1 MYLYDLLKFEG
12 RIEALEIHNGVLN
25 TLGGAGDNLIK
36 SSAILSTVAGSVSLG
51 AQTVFLATQSRL
63 HIQTVVMKIGGKV
76 CVGQF
81 HRALFEAGEYVI
93 CIARQI
99 EPNVYELCSVLSPKT
114 GLLHMQVGMG
124 AADKPAYKSMM
135 KGGRVWYAISI
146 VAMFLLFIFTGGLTQ
161 EMFLILTIVSFISYF
176 IFMFIVKN
184 AFNSLRHL
192 NEKSEQ
198 VFEMYGFQNP
208 EKIYLLTARHQDDN
222 AKLILESVYEYR
234 RAVEYDPYPESY
246 IKEKEGKID
255 TFI

>member
-1 MYLYDLLKFEG
+1 MYDLIKFEG
-12 RIEALEIHNGVLN
+12 CIEALEIHNGVLN
-25 TLGGAGDNLIK
+25 TLGNAGNNLIK

-63 HIQTVVMKIGGKV
+63 HIQTVVMKIDGKI

-81 HRALFEAGEYVI
+81 HRAVLEADEYVI
-93 CIARQI
+93 CTARQI
-99 EPNVYELCSVLSPKT
+99 EPNVYELCSVLSPRT

-124 AADKPAYKSMM
+124 AADKPAYQSMM
-135 KGGRVWYAISI
+135 KGGRVWYTIGFTVI
-146 VAMFLLFIFTGGLTQ
+146 VIFWIIIPNDYSFDNLLLWGSS
-161 EMFLILTIVSFISYF
+161 SFIVYF

-198 VFEMYGFQNP
+198 VFKMYGFQNP

-222 AKLILESVYEYR
+222 AKLLLESVYEYR

-246 IKEKEGKID
+246 IKEKEKKN
-255 TFI
+255 

>member
-1 MYLYDLLKFEG
+1 MYLYDLVKFEG

-63 HIQTVVMKIGGKV
+63 HIQTVVMSIEGKA

-81 HRALFEAGEYVI
+81 HRGLFETGEYVI

-99 EPNVYELCSVLSPKT
+99 APNIYELSSVLSPKT

-135 KGGRVWYAISI
+135 KGGRVWYMISI
-146 VAMFLLFIFTGGLTQ
+146 VCMFLLFIFTGELTK
-161 EMFLILTIVSFISYF
+161 EMFLILTIVCFITYF

-184 AFNSLRHL
+184 AFNSLRHM
-192 NEKSEQ
+192 NQKSEQ
-198 VFEMYGFQNP
+198 VFKMYGFKNP
-208 EKIYLLTARHQDDN
+208 EEIYLLTARHQDDN

-234 RAVEYDPYPESY
+234 RAIDDDPYPEVY
-246 IKEKEGKID
+246 IAEQEKNN
-255 TFI
+255 

>member
-1 MYLYDLLKFEG
+1 MYDLVKFEG

-63 HIQTVVMKIGGKV
+63 HIQTVVMNIGGKV

-81 HRALFEAGEYVI
+81 HRALLAANEYVI
-93 CIARQI
+93 CIAKQI
-99 EPNVYELCSVLSPKT
+99 EPNVYELYSVLSPKT

-135 KGGRVWYAISI
+135 KGGIVWYAISVI
-146 VAMFLLFIFTGGLTQ
+146 GVFLIFIFNGDLTQ
-161 EMFLILTIVSFISYF
+161 KMFLILAVASILFYF

-184 AFNSLRHL
+184 AFNSLRHM

-198 VFEMYGFQNP
+198 VFKMYGFKNP
-208 EKIYLLTARHQDDN
+208 KEIYLLTARHQDDN

-234 RAVEYDPYPESY
+234 RAIDDDPYPEVY
-246 IKEKEGKID
+246 IAEQEKKN
-255 TFI
+255 

>member
-1 MYLYDLLKFEG
+1 MYDLMKFEG

-25 TLGGAGDNLIK
+25 TLGNAGNSLIK

-99 EPNVYELCSVLSPKT
+99 EPNVYELCSVLSPRT

-124 AADKPAYKSMM
+124 AADKPAYQSMM
-135 KGGRVWYAISI
+135 KGGIVWYAITVI
-146 VAMFLLFIFTGGLTQ
+146 GAFLIFIFAGDLTQ
-161 EMFLILTIVSFISYF
+161 KMFIILAVACILFYF

-184 AFNSLRHL
+184 SFNSLRHL

-246 IKEKEGKID
+246 IKEKEEKID

>member
-1 MYLYDLLKFEG
+1 MYLYDLVKFEG

-63 HIQTVVMKIGGKV
+63 HIQTVVMSIEGKV

-81 HRALFEAGEYVI
+81 HRGLFETGEYVI

-99 EPNVYELCSVLSPKT
+99 APNIYELSSVLSPKT

-135 KGGRVWYAISI
+135 KGGRVWYAIGFVVIVIVWIIVPNDYSI
-146 VAMFLLFIFTGGLTQ
+146 DNLLLWGGCLFLF
-161 EMFLILTIVSFISYF
+161 YF

-184 AFNSLRHL
+184 AFNSLRHM

-198 VFEMYGFQNP
+198 VFKMYGFKNP
-208 EKIYLLTARHQDDN
+208 EEIYLLTARHQDDN

-234 RAVEYDPYPESY
+234 NAIDDDPYPEVY
-246 IKEKEGKID
+246 IAEQEKNN
-255 TFI
+255 

>member
-1 MYLYDLLKFEG
+1 MYLYDLVKFEG

-63 HIQTVVMKIGGKV
+63 HIQTVVMSIEGKV

-81 HRALFEAGEYVI
+81 HRGLFETGEYVI

-99 EPNVYELCSVLSPKT
+99 APNIYELSSVLSPKT

-135 KGGRVWYAISI
+135 KGGRVWYAIGFVVIVIVWIIVPNDYSI
-146 VAMFLLFIFTGGLTQ
+146 DNLLLWGGCLFLF
-161 EMFLILTIVSFISYF
+161 YF

-184 AFNSLRHL
+184 AFNSLRHM

-198 VFEMYGFQNP
+198 VFKMYGFKNP
-208 EKIYLLTARHQDDN
+208 EEIYLLTARHQDDN
-222 AKLILESVYEYR
+222 AKLILESVYEGFVAQTYL
-234 RAVEYDPYPESY
+234 
-246 IKEKEGKID
+246 
-255 TFI
+255 

>member
-1 MYLYDLLKFEG
+1 MYLYGLVKFEG

-25 TLGGAGDNLIK
+25 TLGGVGDHLIK
-36 SSAILSTVAGSVSLG
+36 SSAILSTVAGSISLG

-63 HIQTVVMKIGGKV
+63 HIQTVVMNIGGKV

-81 HRALFEAGEYVI
+81 HRALLAANEYVI
-93 CIARQI
+93 CIAKQI

-124 AADKPAYKSMM
+124 AADKPAYQSMI
-135 KGGRVWYAISI
+135 KGGRIWYAATIIGVS
-146 VAMFLLFIFTGGLTQ
+146 LFIIFIDEFNQ
-161 EMFLILTIVSFISYF
+161 DIFLMLLIVSILFYF

-198 VFEMYGFQNP
+198 VFKMYGFKNP
-208 EKIYLLTARHQDDN
+208 EEIYLLTARHQDDN

-246 IKEKEGKID
+246 VKEKEEKID